1 MASCCTKAESFFGI
15 VQRIYTLFASS
26 TKRWDILKRHV
37 QELTLKPLSQTRWES
52 RVDSLRAIRYQA
64 PKIKDALIELAN
76 SREDAKT
83 KSEANSLVAHELE
96 NFEFLFGMIIWHNLL
111 FATNVVSKIL
121 KAEDMDI
128 DTAIN
133 QLKGLISF
141 FENYRETGFLEA
153 KIEATEI
160 ANTMGVEPVF
170 PEKRIIH
177 RKKQFDESSSED
189 VLQSAD
195 ECFRIKFFL
204 YVVDQALLSLRTR
217 FEQL

>member
-1 MASCCTKAESFFGI
+1 MVT
-15 VQRIYTLFASS
+15 
-26 TKRWDILKRHV
+26 
-37 QELTLKPLSQTRWES
+37 
-52 RVDSLRAIRYQA
+52 
-64 PKIKDALIELAN
+64 
-76 SREDAKT
+76 
-83 KSEANSLVAHELE
+83 HELE

-189 VLQSAD
+189 VLQSAE

-217 FEQL
+217 FEQLQKYEEKFGFLFDLKRLKSADELR